1 MNRSARI
8 GLLLLPGLIGIAIF
22 LFRENLSPLS
32 TGIVS
37 ALLLSCSGLLLHLQF
52 RSRGSSRPVHSRPAP
67 GERPEL
73 SLKADLNNFLN
84 AMNEG
89 LLAVDP
95 YERIVLANRAAAGIV
110 GSTPEGIQGKYLWD
124 VVSDPKLQSLCQ
136 QALRSTTRVP
146 LESATE
152 VDGRFLEISAASLP
166 GEGAI
171 LLLLDVTD
179 LHRSE
184 RVRKDFVA
192 NVSHELR
199 TPLTSILGY
208 VETLHSGAWEETE
221 NARRFLGKI
230 RKHAI
235 RMSSMIDELLELA
248 RIESGTAEL
257 RFQPVRLG
265 DLLRNVTDSFRD
277 EAQKKGL
284 DLALAIPES
293 LPAVSGEPRLL
304 ERALS
309 NLVDNAIKYTPS
321 GSVSLS
327 VGAENGRVF
336 CTVRDTGAG
345 IGEEDQER
353 IFERFYRADPSR
365 SGETGGTGLGLSI
378 VKRVAL
384 AHDGEVHL
392 ESEPGKGSVFTISL
406 PTFIIS

>member
-257 RFQPVRLG
+257 RFQQVKVEEV
-265 DLLRNVTDSFRD
+265 LRNVTDLFEEKAR
-277 EAQKKGL
+277 QKGL
-284 DLALAIPES
+284 ELSLSLPES
-293 LPAVSGEPRLL
+293 LPTVSGEPRLL
-304 ERALS
+304 ERALN
-309 NLVDNAIKYTPS
+309 NLVDNAIKYTPT
-321 GSVSLS
+321 GSVALS
-327 VGAENGRVF
+327 ARAENGHLS
-336 CTVRDTGAG
+336 CTVGDTGMG
-345 IGEEDQER
+345 IEIADQER
-353 IFERFYRADPSR
+353 IFERFYRSDPSR
-365 SGETGGTGLGLSI
+365 SEETGGTGLGLSI

-384 AHDGEVHL
+384 AHGGNVQL
-392 ESEPGKGSVFTISL
+392 ESRPGNGSSFTINL
-406 PTFIIS
+406 PT

>member
-1 MNRSARI
+1 MKQLIKVS
-8 GLLLLPGLIGIAIF
+8 LLLLPGIIGVALIA
-22 LFRENLSPLS
+22 LRENLSPLS
-32 TGIVS
+32 IGTIS
-37 ALLLSCSGLLLHLQF
+37 ALLLACSGSLLYLQL
-52 RSRGSSRPVHSRPAP
+52 RSRGSARPIHSRPAP

-95 YERIVLANRAAAGIV
+95 YERIVLANRAAAEIV
-110 GSTPEGIQGKYLWD
+110 GSTLEDIHGKYLWD

-136 QALRSTTRVP
+136 RALHSPTKVP

-152 VDGRFLEISAASLP
+152 VDGRFFEFSAASLP

-179 LHRSE
+179 MHRLE
-184 RVRKDFVA
+184 RVRKDFVS

-208 VETLHSGAWEETE
+208 VETLHSGAWEDTE

-230 RKHAI
+230 QKHAR
-235 RMSSMIDELLELA
+235 RMSSMIDELLELS

-257 RFQPVRLG
+257 TFQPLNVSEI
-265 DLLRNVTDSFRD
+265 LRNVTDSFEE
-277 EAQKKGL
+277 EARQKGL
-284 DLALAIPES
+284 ELALRLPET
-293 LPAVSGEPRLL
+293 LPPVSGEPRLL
-304 ERALS
+304 ERALN
-309 NLVDNAIKYTPS
+309 NLLDNAIKYTPT
-321 GSVSLS
+321 GSVALS
-327 VGAENGRVF
+327 ARVENGHLS
-336 CTVRDTGAG
+336 CTVGDTGLG
-345 IGEEDQER
+345 IEIVEQER

-384 AHDGEVHL
+384 AHGGNVQL
-392 ESEPGKGSVFTISL
+392 ESRPGKGSSFTINL
-406 PTFIIS
+406 PT

>member
-1 MNRSARI
+1 MKQLI
-8 GLLLLPGLIGIAIF
+8 KVGLLLLPGLIGLALIT
-22 LFRENLSPLS
+22 FRENLSPLS
-32 TGIVS
+32 IGTIS
-37 ALLLSCSGLLLHLQF
+37 ALLLACSGSLLYLQL
-52 RSRGSSRPVHSRPAP
+52 RSRGSSRPIHSRPAP

-95 YERIVLANRAAAGIV
+95 YERIVLANRAATEIV
-110 GSTPEGIQGKYLWD
+110 GSTLEHIHGKYLWD

-136 QALRSTTRVP
+136 SALRSPTRVP

-179 LHRSE
+179 MHRLE
-184 RVRKDFVA
+184 RVRKDFVS

-208 VETLHSGAWEETE
+208 VETLHSGAWEDTE
-221 NARRFLGKI
+221 NARKFLGKI
-230 RKHAI
+230 QKHAR

-257 RFQPVRLG
+257 RFQQVKVEEV
-265 DLLRNVTDSFRD
+265 LRNVTDLFEEKAR
-277 EAQKKGL
+277 QKGL
-284 DLALAIPES
+284 ELSLSLPES
-293 LPAVSGEPRLL
+293 LPTVSGEPRLL
-304 ERALS
+304 ERALN
-309 NLVDNAIKYTPS
+309 NLVDNAIKYTPT
-321 GSVSLS
+321 GSVALS
-327 VGAENGRVF
+327 ARAENGHLS
-336 CTVRDTGAG
+336 CTVGDTGMG
-345 IGEEDQER
+345 IEIADQER
-353 IFERFYRADPSR
+353 IFERFYRSDPSR
-365 SGETGGTGLGLSI
+365 SEETGGTGLGLSI

-384 AHDGEVHL
+384 AHGGNVQL
-392 ESEPGKGSVFTISL
+392 ESRPGNGSSFTINL
-406 PTFIIS
+406 PT

>member
-1 MNRSARI
+1 MKQI
-8 GLLLLPGLIGIAIF
+8 IKVGLLLLPGLIGLALIT
-22 LFRENLSPLS
+22 FRENLSPLS
-32 TGIVS
+32 IGTIS
-37 ALLLSCSGLLLHLQF
+37 ALLLACSGSLLYLQL
-52 RSRGSSRPVHSRPAP
+52 RSRGSSRPIHSRPAP

-95 YERIVLANRAAAGIV
+95 YERIVLANRAAAEIV
-110 GSTPEGIQGKYLWD
+110 GSTLAHIHGKYLWD

-136 QALRSTTRVP
+136 RALHSPTRVP

-152 VDGRFLEISAASLP
+152 VDGRFFEFSAASLP

-179 LHRSE
+179 MHRLE
-184 RVRKDFVA
+184 RVRKDFVS

-208 VETLHSGAWEETE
+208 VETLHSGAWEDTE

-230 RKHAI
+230 QKHAR

-257 RFQPVRLG
+257 RFQPVKVEEI
-265 DLLRNVTDSFRD
+265 LRNVTDSFEEKAR
-277 EAQKKGL
+277 QKGL
-284 DLALAIPES
+284 ELSLSLPES
-293 LPAVSGEPRLL
+293 LPPISGEPRLL
-304 ERALS
+304 ERALN
-309 NLVDNAIKYTPS
+309 NLVDNAIKYTPT
-321 GSVSLS
+321 GSVALS
-327 VGAENGRVF
+327 ARAENGHLS
-336 CTVRDTGAG
+336 CTVGDTGLG
-345 IGEEDQER
+345 IEIVDQER

-365 SGETGGTGLGLSI
+365 SEETGGTGLGLSI

-384 AHDGEVHL
+384 AHGGNVQL
-392 ESEPGKGSVFTISL
+392 ESRPGKGSSFTINL
-406 PTFIIS
+406 PT